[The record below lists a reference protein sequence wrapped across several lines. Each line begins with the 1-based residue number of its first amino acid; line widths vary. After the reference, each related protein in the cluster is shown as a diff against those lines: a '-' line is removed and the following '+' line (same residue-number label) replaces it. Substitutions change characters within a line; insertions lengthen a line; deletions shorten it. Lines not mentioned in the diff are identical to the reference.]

1 MLVATAR
8 TINLPRTQQKKKDSL
23 RFFKGINMNIAIN
36 ELGGIIADFV
46 RVGYNSAV
54 ADYDPPQDK
63 LRLSEV
69 KKWLNFR
76 HIDLISFQNLVDV
89 GAVHARKYGDAP
101 NSPLYYSKAEI
112 QKAFTTMRVNR
123 LFVNKKINDY
133 GKQGKED

>member
-1 MLVATAR
+1 
-8 TINLPRTQQKKKDSL
+8 
-23 RFFKGINMNIAIN
+23 MNIAIN

-69 KKWLNFR
+69 KKWIKFR
-76 HIDLISFQNLVDV
+76 RLEFSTFRELEKQGLI
-89 GAVHARKYGDAP
+89 HARKGDAV

-112 QKAFTTMRVNR
+112 QKAFATMRLNR
-123 LFVNKKINDY
+123 FFVNDKI
-133 GKQGKED
+133 KEL